1 MFHFSYS
8 GTKISFDAM
17 EVLWELTNRTII
29 LLRG

>member
-1 MFHFSYS
+1 MFHFLGN

-17 EVLWELTNRTII
+17 EELWELTNRTII